1 MVDELA
7 RRTSGAES
15 RRSAN
20 AEISTGLV
28 RLLRDYTGRGPTKAR
43 TYITD
48 NLVTCVLEDT
58 LTKGERVLAEHDG
71 GHELILGHRK
81 AFQKAMSRDAR
92 SLVEQVTGR
101 RVVAFMSDNHIDPD
115 MAIETFVL
123 EQFPKPDTS
132 DGVEPAAGRAEPS
145 S

>member
-1 MVDELA
+1 MADELA
-7 RRTSGAES
+7 RRTPGEES
-15 RRSAN
+15 RRGAN

-48 NLVTCVLEDT
+48 NLVTCIFEDT
-58 LTKGERVLAEHDG
+58 LTKGERVLAEYQ
-71 GHELILGHRK
+71 GHEPVLEHRK
-81 AFQKAMSRDAR
+81 AFQRAMSRDAR

-132 DGVEPAAGRAEPS
+132 DGVEPAGGRAERS
-145 S
+145 A